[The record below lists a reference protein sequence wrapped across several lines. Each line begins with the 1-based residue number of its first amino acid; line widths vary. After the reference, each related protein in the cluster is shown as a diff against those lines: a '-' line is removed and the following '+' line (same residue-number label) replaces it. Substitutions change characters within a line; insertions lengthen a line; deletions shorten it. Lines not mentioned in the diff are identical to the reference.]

1 VLFARI
7 FAVLRG
13 LLGLVFAVC
22 LVVMPEQMMPG
33 SSADPARL
41 LALFFASRLLL
52 WSLGFI
58 ALAALKHPA
67 LAWLLFADAALQ
79 VFDIAIPLSHGLTQ
93 FPVVPLALLGLELA
107 AGLTWSRASRAARAA
122 LA

>member
-1 VLFARI
+1 MLFARI

-22 LVVMPEQMMPG
+22 LVAMPEQMMPG

-58 ALAALKHPA
+58 ALAWLKHPA
-67 LAWLLFADAALQ
+67 LAWLFFADAALQ
-79 VFDIAIPLSHGLTQ
+79 VFDIAIPLSRGQTQ
-93 FPVVPLALLGLELA
+93 IYVQLLLMVLELA